1 MSGLVLHPEKENSI
15 KRVVKYNEIQFGDV
29 VGIHR
34 MRGLYDH
41 YGIYTGNGGI
51 IHYADPS
58 GDFGTNLVVHRT
70 TLEKFKEDSEYF
82 FVIDFEKFIQKNS
95 VKLFDILKP
104 GFLDVVNLS
113 KLLLGNSNYHIYS
126 PEETVRRAE
135 SRLGERNYN
144 IATNNCE
151 HFAIW
156 CKTGVSESTQV
167 ENFLKALSSIRF
179 RKPS

>member
-1 MSGLVLHPEKENSI
+1 MSDLVLHHENANNI
-15 KRVVKYNEIQFGDV
+15 KRVVRDDEINFGDV
-29 VGIHR
+29 VGVHR

-41 YGIYTGNGGI
+41 YGICTGNGGM

-58 GDFGTNLVVHRT
+58 GDFGTNIVVHRT
-70 TLEKFKEDSEYF
+70 TIDTFKEDSEYL
-82 FVIDFEKFIQKNS
+82 FVIDFDKFIKKNN
-95 VKLFDILKP
+95 VNIFDIITPL
-104 GFLDVVNLS
+104 GINIGNIF
-113 KLLLGNSNYHIYS
+113 KLLLGNQYHIYS

-135 SRLGERNYN
+135 SRLGERLYN

-167 ENFLKALSSIRF
+167 ENFLQKIREI
-179 RKPS
+179 RIR

>member
-1 MSGLVLHPEKENSI
+1 MTDLVVHHENSSI
-15 KRVVKYNEIQFGDV
+15 KRIVKDDELRPGDV
-29 VGIHR
+29 VGVHR

-41 YGIYTGNGGI
+41 YGIYTGNGEM

-58 GDFGTNLVVHRT
+58 GDFGMNIIVHRT
-70 TLEKFKEDSEYF
+70 TLEKFKEDSEYI
-82 FVIDFEKFIQKNS
+82 FVIDFDKYIQRNT
-95 VKLFDILKP
+95 VKITDIITPL
-104 GFLDVVNLS
+104 GINMGNIF
-113 KLLLGNSNYHIYS
+113 KLLLGSHYHLYS

-135 SRLGERNYN
+135 ERLGERHYN

-167 ENFLKALSSIRF
+167 EDFLQKISKI
-179 RKPS
+179 KIH